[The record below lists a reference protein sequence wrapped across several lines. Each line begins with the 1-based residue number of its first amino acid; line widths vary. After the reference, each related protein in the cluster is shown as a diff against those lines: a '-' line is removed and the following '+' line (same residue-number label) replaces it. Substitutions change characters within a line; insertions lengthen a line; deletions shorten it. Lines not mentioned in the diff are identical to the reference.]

1 MRFNPFLFTWTTL
14 RGHSMYA
21 RLIGQSYCG
30 HFSDNL
36 KIIATDG
43 FTLRNVSLVSQ
54 DIYPDIEM
62 GNIYFLGTK
71 KGVVF
76 RMFWCHFTFTANQLV
91 VIEDTIMVTKSTFC
105 LFIVIT
111 PCQIH
116 LSYINKK
123 KEEKCFKF

>member
-1 MRFNPFLFTWTTL
+1 
-14 RGHSMYA
+14 
-21 RLIGQSYCG
+21 
-30 HFSDNL
+30 
-36 KIIATDG
+36 
-43 FTLRNVSLVSQ
+43 
-54 DIYPDIEM
+54 M

-76 RMFWCHFTFTANQLV
+76 RIFWCHFTFTANQLV
-91 VIEDTIMVTKSTFC
+91 VIEDTILVTKSTFR

-123 KEEKCFKF
+123 KEEKCSKF